1 MCGGD
6 SYMANFFPA
15 ELTTDYDVVLS
26 AIPKRTFHNCPIWF
40 SEEGIEYVLA
50 DNAITIPYRNYLLE
64 PPESDIS
71 RLTELQKQILFCLY
85 TRSSDGY
92 LREKYIQ
99 KLLYSDFK
107 EWCIPYI
114 VKLCDEYV
122 IEILYV
128 IYKSLSEKPNE
139 EIKSFCTVN
148 KRTISKSYSRMI
160 SYWNEYYRADNYD
173 IQKYVGR
180 KLFREC
186 LGYNRT
192 FESSTD

>member
-1 MCGGD
+1 
-6 SYMANFFPA
+6 MATLFPA
-15 ELTTDYDVVLS
+15 ELTKDFDVVLNT
-26 AIPKRTFHNCPIWF
+26 ILKRTFHDCPIWF
-40 SEEGIEYVLA
+40 SEKSIEYTLPHNIVSV
-50 DNAITIPYRNYLLE
+50 PYRLYLLE
-64 PPESDIS
+64 PSEKDIS
-71 RLTELQKQILFCLY
+71 QLTDVQKQILWCIY
-85 TRSSDGY
+85 TRSNDGY
-92 LREKYIQ
+92 LREKYIR

-128 IYKSLSEKPNE
+128 IYNSLSEKPNE
-139 EIKSFCTVN
+139 EIRSFCIAN

-160 SYWNEYYRADNYD
+160 SYWKEYYRADNHD
-173 IQKYVGR
+173 IQKYVGW

-192 FESSTD
+192 FENSIY